1 MEACCYNCII
11 HIICCNSYRTK
22 ITIWYIVAS
31 IIYCS
36 CHRIC
41 NTSDFF
47 TICQSD
53 SIFCCSLS
61 KFFNRFINYTGEIE
75 YISELKELHFG
86 ELDGLPF
93 SKYTTEQRELLEKI
107 ARHPSRAR
115 IREAE
120 TLREFHKRVKGVLKK
135 LMDRH
140 EDLVVFSHNGV
151 IKTIFAE
158 LMKYGLN
165 KDQLWMNLEFNYLAV
180 LKLDAVYD
188 TLSRTVDYKISL
200 LPSVA

>member
-1 MEACCYNCII
+1 
-11 HIICCNSYRTK
+11 
-22 ITIWYIVAS
+22 
-31 IIYCS
+31 
-36 CHRIC
+36 
-41 NTSDFF
+41 
-47 TICQSD
+47 
-53 SIFCCSLS
+53 
-61 KFFNRFINYTGEIE
+61 
-75 YISELKELHFG
+75 
-86 ELDGLPF
+86 
-93 SKYTTEQRELLEKI
+93 
-107 ARHPSRAR
+107 
-115 IREAE
+115 
-120 TLREFHKRVKGVLKK
+120 
-135 LMDRH
+135 MDRH